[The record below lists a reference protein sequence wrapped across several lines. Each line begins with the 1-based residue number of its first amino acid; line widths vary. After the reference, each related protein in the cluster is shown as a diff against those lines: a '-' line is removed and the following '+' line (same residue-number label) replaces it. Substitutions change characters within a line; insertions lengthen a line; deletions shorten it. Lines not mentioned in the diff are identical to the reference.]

1 MHLYIYIYI
10 YTRVLLSISIDRCRL
25 VALIVQFKLSKC
37 FLALLELSS
46 ICWKCHTFCWNC
58 RALLSQ
64 VDVKLALARRFGG
77 LLAIKLALERRFTT
91 ELAVKLALERHF
103 WTPIFTGFWVPRD
116 LRRDRSGLDF
126 RTDLEVRA
134 TPREERLVA
143 SP

>member
-1 MHLYIYIYI
+1 M
-10 YTRVLLSISIDRCRL
+10 SISIDRCRL

-91 ELAVKLALERHF
+91 ELAVKLALERRF
-103 WTPIFTGFWVPRD
+103 WTAVAVKLT
-116 LRRDRSGLDF
+116 LERRFGGLW
-126 RTDLEVRA
+126 TSSW
-134 TPREERLVA
+134 PWNGRLW